1 MTAPDPIRAAL
12 KQWQDLHREDLL
24 CPDNPPETDWVA
36 VRSAICETEAAL
48 KLEEGDKASPLPTP
62 TPSLDELLTPDS
74 GFEHCKPTDPGAQFF
89 DFHWWTPRYGSESLS
104 TLLDDIRARILPYL
118 RPPVVGIDLPGPD
131 GDYAEIADLCRAEG
145 VPIEAGA
152 RLLRRAKAAWNSSRI
167 PLTPLFYESEDG
179 YCIFVDDRKEHDW
192 QVSRYT
198 KDGLYTPER
207 LFANGE
213 WSKDWHADNT
223 SEYTFP
229 TATAAW
235 EALKKWQEGNH
246 A

>member
-1 MTAPDPIRAAL
+1 MTTPDPIRDAL
-12 KQWQDLHREDLL
+12 KQWIVVSRYSLGE
-24 CPDNPPETDWVA
+24 
-36 VRSAICETEAAL
+36 AIRQAWL
-48 KLEEGDKASPLPTP
+48 KHGQNSWCAIADEVISELAQPLPTP
-62 TPSLDELLTPDS
+62 TPSLEELLTPDGGYELDAKHVHPS
-74 GFEHCKPTDPGAQFF
+74 AQHI
-89 DFHWWTPRYGSESLS
+89 DGKWWAPRFGRESLGIAM
-104 TLLDDIRARILPYL
+104 DDIRYRILPHL

-152 RLLRRAKAAWNSSRI
+152 RLLRRARAAWDSNRI

-198 KDGLYTPER
+198 EDGLYTPER

-213 WSKDWHADNT
+213 WSKDWHADNMA
-223 SEYTFP
+223 EYTFP

-235 EALKKWQEGNH
+235 EALKKWQEKNH